1 MPSNGNIEQQC
12 LWSMSLGW
20 CISGNSITQCNSDN
34 YCLATVVLKCPAD
47 YGTTVISQ
55 NRFLSERRGVYVVE
69 GSTFPRFP
77 FDCDLIAELH
87 SCSEAEKDWWPTN
100 PPQTQQLHTYDS
112 YSPGEWTSN
121 VPENAA
127 TRYIFYYTGVLI
139 DQFFFSFCC
148 FKLKILNNKNH
159 RCSDFQPHL
168 NWPHF
173 RNYWDFWISGFI
185 QGLCVKC
192 TLSDMHTYICRI
204 DRSFIDR
211 PSYKWPLRY
220 WSVERTSK

>member
-1 MPSNGNIEQQC
+1 MH
-12 LWSMSLGW
+12 
-20 CISGNSITQCNSDN
+20 
-34 YCLATVVLKCPAD
+34 
-47 YGTTVISQ
+47 
-55 NRFLSERRGVYVVE
+55 RFLSERRGVYVVE

-77 FDCDLIAELH
+77 FAGDLIAELH

-127 TRYIFYYTGVLI
+127 TRYIFYYTGVTI
-139 DQFFFSFCC
+139 DQFLFSFCC

-168 NWPHF
+168 NWVHF
-173 RNYWDFWISGFI
+173 RNYWDFWISVFI
-185 QGLCVKC
+185 QGLRMCEV
-192 TLSDMHTYICRI
+192 YIVWHAYLHLQN
-204 DRSFIDR
+204 RSIIH
-211 PSYKWPLRY
+211 W
-220 WSVERTSK
+220 